1 LIYEPSKF
9 LKRLCSNTVNKIKS
23 IIADLK
29 DFRIANIQ
37 KVREIKLLE
46 IEKQLQ
52 LAEKNNN
59 YLLDKI
65 KSNYVKIEQF
75 KDTLVE
81 VDKIIKNKIIFFTNK
96 LNEYHELNIEK
107 NESTVLTEYE
117 EFKYS
122 YLKYAKPDI
131 PTNYLN
137 SVNTLLV
144 CEGIQIDLK
153 KIKFFDDDSIEIIFR
168 NKSKHKI
175 FNDGLIL
182 SFLANDV
189 VRIVKYL

>member
-1 LIYEPSKF
+1 MIYEPSKF